1 MNHLQNQ
8 NIEKLK
14 DFIYENEKNF
24 INILSD
30 ITKIEIEKVDS
41 IELIKCPEV
50 IKGELF
56 FILKVRAQR
65 YSYNQI
71 ELYLKII
78 DASQLEKTISYYW
91 ILIFEEEII
100 KESNIELSE
109 KIANNKINIRKI
121 NEEKFTDTFFLEIE
135 NNKTNILK
143 YGTTVYIT
151 EFNKYLINKSKG
163 LKLVS
168 NKEEILFIG
177 IKNNKGMNNFFVKV
191 HS

>member
-78 DASQLEKTISYYW
+78 DESQLEKTISYYW

-177 IKNNKGMNNFFVKV
+177 IKNNKGMNHFFVKV

>member
-14 DFIYENEKNF
+14 DFIYENEENF

-30 ITKIEIEKVDS
+30 ITKIEIEKIYS
-41 IELIKCPEV
+41 IELIKCPEI

-56 FILKVRAQR
+56 FILKVSAKR

-71 ELYLKII
+71 ELYLRII
-78 DASQLEKTISYYW
+78 DEGQLEKTISYYW
-91 ILIFEEEII
+91 ILIFEEEFI
-100 KESNIELSE
+100 KESNIVLNE
-109 KIANNKINIRKI
+109 KIAKNKINIQKI
-121 NEEKFTDTFFLEIE
+121 NEEKFTDIFLLEIE

-143 YGTTVYIT
+143 YGATVYIT
-151 EFNKYLINKSKG
+151 EFNKYLINKSND
-163 LKLVS
+163 LKLLS
-168 NKEEILFIG
+168 NKEELLFIG
-177 IKNNKGMNNFFVKV
+177 IKNNKGMNNFLVKV